1 MLASHMLDF
10 RGAPEVSLFLTN
22 RQVLSQW
29 PGNEV
34 VMGDLFGERT

>member
-10 RGAPEVSLFLTN
+10 RGVPKTPPFLTN

-34 VMGDLFGERT
+34 VVGNLFGERT